1 MKRTGLFLTSVVL
14 LAASRATAQDV
25 RYYEDNGIT
34 YRETTQTVRRAI
46 PHTEIQSRDVT
57 YYRERYTTDLQDV
70 TRTYQVPV
78 TQYVYEPYLSNRWNP
93 FAQPTLNYRMV
104 PKTSWETK
112 VETVKIPVSRRDV
125 VPETVTQQVPVTTH
139 KVAEDKV
146 VSRVAV
152 GTTSSTAGTLAANP
166 SSAGGTTFNASNTTN
181 LGGDSAGGV
190 SKLDPS
196 QPKQNPDW
204 RSGDSLLRR

>member
-1 MKRTGLFLTSVVL
+1 MKRSRLLLTGVVL
-14 LAASRATAQDV
+14 FAAARATAQDV

-57 YYRERYTTDLQDV
+57 YYREHYTTDLQDV

-78 TQYVYEPYLSNRWNP
+78 TQYVYEPYLANRWNP

-104 PKTSWETK
+104 PKTHWETK

-125 VPETVTQQVPVTTH
+125 LPETVTQQVPVTTH
-139 KVAEDKV
+139 KMAEDKV

-152 GTTSSTAGTLAANP
+152 GTTAATAGTLAANP
-166 SSAGGTTFNASNTTN
+166 SGGTTFNASNTTN
-181 LGGDSAGGV
+181 VGGGDSVGGV